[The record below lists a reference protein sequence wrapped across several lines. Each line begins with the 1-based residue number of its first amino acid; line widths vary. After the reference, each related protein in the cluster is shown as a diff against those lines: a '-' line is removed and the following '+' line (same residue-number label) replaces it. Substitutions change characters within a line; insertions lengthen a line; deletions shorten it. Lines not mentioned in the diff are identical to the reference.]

1 MSRAMRS
8 VRGVRAIQCCLV
20 ALLSI
25 LGLLSNLVFSY
36 RSAAEALIYPACLA
50 LVALSAWSLWS
61 WKVATKSL
69 FDPYVLFL
77 AAAILFNGSHAFLEL
92 AGWNERGVLFS
103 RVSSETTLLT
113 LFLVILSLTCFHLGA
128 LLGIPRRRSVQPAPI
143 HPLSVEAVR
152 RVGWGLL
159 LISCVP
165 SLFSLREAISI
176 VMDSGYS
183 GLFQRDAA
191 TGFGATPS
199 VLAAFL
205 VPGALFLLAGGRQ
218 ERMPRYISAFVIV
231 TYAIIRL
238 FLGSRSSAAMA
249 LVGYAWLWHRS
260 IHRLRGATLF
270 GLAALMLLVVF
281 PLVAAMRDIS
291 GGDRLSVG
299 ALADAFFSIDN
310 PAIAIISEIGGSM
323 LTVAYTLD
331 LVPESRGFDMGVGYL
346 YALLA
351 VVPNVF
357 WDLHPTVQHGLAADW
372 LVWTVAPGTASAGGG
387 LGFSFIAEAYL
398 NFGWYGTPMALGAM
412 GFLFAKLTFW
422 ANDSNEPVRMAA
434 VASFLS
440 FVLLFARGEAASQV
454 RALLWYAALPYGSVY
469 MLTSIHRSAGRGR
482 NLRYSGTRRFDTHRG
497 REPDSG
503 NLVSGNHYSQ
513 NPERLEAADP
523 GRGQQR

>member
-25 LGLLSNLVFSY
+25 LGLLSNSVFSY

-50 LVALSAWSLWS
+50 FVALSAWSLWS

-77 AAAILFNGSHAFLEL
+77 ATAILFNGGHAFLEI

-113 LFLVILSLTCFHLGA
+113 LFLVILSLAYFHLGA
-128 LLGIPRRRSVQPAPI
+128 LLGIPRRRSVHPAPI
-143 HPLSVEAVR
+143 HPFGVEGVR

-165 SLFSLREAISI
+165 SLFSLREAISV
-176 VMDSGYS
+176 VMASGYF

-199 VLAAFL
+199 VLAAYL
-205 VPGALFLLAGGRQ
+205 VPGALFLLAGSRQ
-218 ERMPRYISAFVIV
+218 ERIPRYISAFVIV
-231 TYAIIRL
+231 TYAAIRL
-238 FLGSRSSAAMA
+238 FLGSRSTAAMA

-260 IHRLRGATLF
+260 IHRLRGAALF
-270 GLAALMLLVVF
+270 GFAALMLLVVF

-299 ALADAFFSIDN
+299 MLADAFFSIDT
-310 PAIAIISEIGGSM
+310 PAIAIISEMGGSM
-323 LTVAYTLD
+323 LTVAHTLD

-372 LVWTVAPGTASAGGG
+372 LVWTVAPATAAAGGG

-398 NFGWYGTPMALGAM
+398 NFGWYGAPIALGVM
-412 GFLFAKLTFW
+412 GFALAKLTFW
-422 ANDSNEPVRMAA
+422 ATDSSEPMKMAA
-434 VASFLS
+434 VASVLS
-440 FVLLFARGEAASQV
+440 FVLFFARGEAASQV
-454 RALLWYAALPYGSVY
+454 RALLWYAALPYVSVY
-469 MLTSIHRSAGRGR
+469 MLMSIHPNTGLRR
-482 NLRYSGTRRFDTHRG
+482 NRYYPGTRGFDTHRG
-497 REPDSG
+497 RQASSG
-503 NLVSGNHYSQ
+503 GLVSSGHRS
-513 NPERLEAADP
+513 PAPGAADP